1 MRQRWTR
8 TIGALSVVL
17 LAVSAWAGT
26 GELRVEVPFE
36 FTASQE
42 ALPAGS
48 YVIRERGQMLVIKNG
63 KGGEGTVLNV
73 VTRLARRPS
82 SDGNGSNL
90 VFDTVG
96 GQRFLSEVWL
106 SDGDGFLVRGT
117 QENHEHQLV
126 TPKN

>member
-1 MRQRWTR
+1 MV
-8 TIGALSVVL
+8 GVVL
-17 LAVSAWAGT
+17 LTLSAWG
-26 GELRVEVPFE
+26 GGRELMVDVPFAFNAAE
-36 FTASQE
+36 ESLA
-42 ALPAGS
+42 AGS
-48 YVIRERGQMLVIKNG
+48 YVIQDRGQALVIKSSDGG
-63 KGGEGTVLNV
+63 KGTVLSV

-117 QENHEHQLV
+117 REDHEHQFV

>member
-1 MRQRWTR
+1 MV
-8 TIGALSVVL
+8 GVVL
-17 LAVSAWAGT
+17 LTLSAWGGGRVLMGDVTCALNAAEESMAPGT
-26 GELRVEVPFE
+26 
-36 FTASQE
+36 
-42 ALPAGS
+42 
-48 YVIRERGQMLVIKNG
+48 YVIQDRGQALVIKNSDGG
-63 KGGEGTVLNV
+63 KGTVLSV